1 MLLTVLMLGV
11 SMFGVFVSTDKV
23 CSVDRFV
30 SMVKVKL
37 QLGNVSL
44 PITYEATPIEEGK
57 CNNHLNDLK
66 IKMIKGKDRY
76 ADWLA

>member
-1 MLLTVLMLGV
+1 ML
-11 SMFGVFVSTDKV
+11 GVFVSTEDV

-30 SMVKVKL
+30 SIVKVKL

-57 CNNHLNDLK
+57 IIIIHV
-66 IKMIKGKDRY
+66 I
-76 ADWLA
+76 